1 MDSNTE
7 ELRCVDLLHVGSTR
21 GVGRKAGN
29 AATSKRQTLGRPSPR
44 FPFLSGPGAPFFQIL
59 NVRKQEHEHGV
70 LF

>member
-29 AATSKRQTLGRPSPR
+29 AATSKRQTLGLASPY
-44 FPFLSGPGAPFFQIL
+44 PFRAGRVSFQF
-59 NVRKQEHEHGV
+59 NQRT
-70 LF
+70 